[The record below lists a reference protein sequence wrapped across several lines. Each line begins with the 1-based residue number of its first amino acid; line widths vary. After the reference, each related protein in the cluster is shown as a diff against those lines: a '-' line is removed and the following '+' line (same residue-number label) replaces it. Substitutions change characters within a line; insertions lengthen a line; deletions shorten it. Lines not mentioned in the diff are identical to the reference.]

1 MKKKKKQNGNF
12 VIDGIKDEEMFDA
25 MIKELCDLMDRNS
38 LLENI
43 GVSWKRDGRTSSPL
57 IHLC

>member
-1 MKKKKKQNGNF
+1 MKKKNKQNGNF
-12 VIDGIKDEEMFDA
+12 VIDGIKDEEMFDS

-57 IHLC
+57 NKLC